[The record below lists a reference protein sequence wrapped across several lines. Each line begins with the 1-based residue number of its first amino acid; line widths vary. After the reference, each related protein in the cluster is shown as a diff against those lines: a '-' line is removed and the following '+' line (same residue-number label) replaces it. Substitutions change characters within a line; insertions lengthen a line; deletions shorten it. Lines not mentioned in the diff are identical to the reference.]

1 MEWHRDIFAI
11 PSQEYESVCA
21 DPSVKYKEKH
31 FLATAR
37 RKVAYQGCFTDSH
50 WGGHRKKQNWDLL
63 VKYAPKIAKKH
74 SEVPNSLRDVLN
86 ITTKKWNGGKF
97 SKSDGLHVIPP
108 SLALALDT
116 IIMDRLAAGE
126 EVSYDFVE
134 STLKLLVK
142 LWNEKIEELQADVQ
156 ETVQKKILQA
166 QNAIA
171 ESEDVGDDV
180 ARMAKDD
187 EMTALSK
194 LLETL
199 QPCNIST
206 QPTALGNLA

>member
-1 MEWHRDIFAI
+1 MRRSIGEVQREAF
-11 PSQEYESVCA
+11 PLYCQ
-21 DPSVKYKEKH
+21 KERCISGVFH
-31 FLATAR
+31 GQSL
-37 RKVAYQGCFTDSH
+37 
-50 WGGHRKKQNWDLL
+50 GGHRKKQNWDLL

>member
-1 MEWHRDIFAI
+1 
-11 PSQEYESVCA
+11 
-21 DPSVKYKEKH
+21 
-31 FLATAR
+31 
-37 RKVAYQGCFTDSH
+37 
-50 WGGHRKKQNWDLL
+50 
-63 VKYAPKIAKKH
+63 
-74 SEVPNSLRDVLN
+74 
-86 ITTKKWNGGKF
+86 
-97 SKSDGLHVIPP
+97 
-108 SLALALDT
+108 
-116 IIMDRLAAGE
+116 MDRLAAGE

-142 LWNEKIEELQADVQ
+142 LWNEQIEELQADVQ